1 MFKIRDW
8 LYIGKYSQIRSKANL
23 DAHEIGALLSLAEP
37 VGHDGIATLYL
48 NVTDGEPVAY
58 DKIAEGV
65 KFVREQKAAG
75 KRVVVACG
83 AGISRSV
90 MFSMAALMEEEDL
103 GLFDAYREIYQ
114 QYRAAQPHDNLVISL
129 AGYHG
134 QEMDLMEVWTGLT
147 EVQKQV
153 KAASTGA

>member
-8 LYIGKYSQIRSKANL
+8 LYIGKYSQIRSKSNL

-37 VGHDGIATLYL
+37 VGHDGIETLYL
-48 NVTDGEPVAY
+48 NVTDGEPVDY
-58 DKIAEGV
+58 EKIAAGV
-65 KFVREQKAAG
+65 KFVRDQKAAG
-75 KRVVVACG
+75 KKVVVACG

-90 MFSMAALMEEEDL
+90 LFSMAALMEEEDL
-103 GLFDAYREIYQ
+103 GLFESYREIYQ

-134 QEMDLMEVWTGLT
+134 HEMDLMEVWTGLT

-153 KAASTGA
+153 KEASAGS